1 MKVDIDPEQAKTVK
15 TDERG
20 RACLG
25 PEYKNSE
32 LEVVILD
39 DG

>member
-1 MKVDIDPEQAKTVK
+1 MKIDVDPDDAKTVK

-25 PEYKNSE
+25 PEHADKE
-32 LEVVILD
+32 VQVVILKTD
-39 DG
+39 

>member
-1 MKVDIDPEQAKTVK
+1 MKVEINPENAKTVK

-25 PEYKNSE
+25 PEHADKE
-32 LEVVILD
+32 VEVVVLED
-39 DG
+39 